1 MLARILQLPF
11 MVILMGIGAAAM
23 YLPAAHAAAIGDWP
37 VMRVFALSGSIFLI
51 LTVMIGIATANRKIR
66 SPARSHLLAL
76 VGTFTLLPLMLAVPV
91 VEVLGDTSYF
101 NAWFEMVSSLTTTGA
116 TLFDAERLPDSVHL
130 WRAQVAWMGGFFVWV
145 TAVAILA
152 PMNLGGYEVLAP
164 HEAGRGPMQS
174 ADMIWS
180 SDGTTR
186 LLRHATRL
194 FPIYTGLTVTLWI
207 ALLIAGSSPLAAL
220 CHAMST
226 LSTSGI
232 TPLADF
238 ESAGAGIAGE
248 ALICLFL
255 VFALTR
261 ASFSVDLPGIGI
273 RRLTRDP
280 EFRIGLALVVAV
292 PALLFLRHWFGA
304 LEVEEMGD
312 IPAASQALW
321 GAIFTVMSFLTTTG
335 FVSTSWSEA
344 QNWSGLAT
352 PGLILMG
359 LALVGGGV
367 ATTAGGVKLLR
378 VYALYKHGAREMDK
392 LVHPNSVGGS
402 GSAARRLRREGA
414 YVAWISFMLFGIS
427 MAVVTLALTAFG
439 LSFQA
444 ATTVAVATLST
455 TGPVLNVTIIG
466 EAPITY
472 ASLHDGA
479 KLIAAFAMVVGR
491 LETLALIALLNPEFW
506 RR

>member
-1 MLARILQLPF
+1 MLARILKLPF

-23 YLPAAHAAAIGDWP
+23 YVPAAHAAAIGDWP
-37 VMRVFALSGSIFLI
+37 VMRAFLLSGSIFLV
-51 LTVMIGIATANRKIR
+51 LTALIGIATANYRPQ
-66 SPARSHLLAL
+66 SQARSHLLAL

-91 VEVLGDTSYF
+91 VEALRDTTYL

-116 TLFDAERLPDSVHL
+116 TLFDAARLPPSVHL
-130 WRAQVAWMGGFFVWV
+130 WRAQVGWMGGFFVWV

-152 PMNLGGYEVLAP
+152 PMNLGGYEVLSP
-164 HEAGRGPMQS
+164 YEAGRGPMQS
-174 ADMIWS
+174 ADEIWS
-180 SDGTTR
+180 TDGTER
-186 LLRHATRL
+186 LQRYAVRL
-194 FPIYTGLTVTLWI
+194 FPIYTGLTVVLWI
-207 ALLIAGSSPLAAL
+207 GLLMSGNTPLVAL

-232 TPLADF
+232 TPLSDF
-238 ESAGAGIAGE
+238 QSSGSGIAGE

-255 VFALTR
+255 VFALSR
-261 ASFSVDLPGIGI
+261 ASFAFDQPGAGL

-280 EFRIGLALVVAV
+280 EFDMGLALLIAV
-292 PALLFLRHWFGA
+292 PALLFLRHWVGA
-304 LEVEEMGD
+304 LEVDEVGD

-321 GAIFTVMSFLTTTG
+321 GSIFTVMSFMTTTG
-335 FVSTSWSEA
+335 FVSTSWSDA
-344 QNWSGLAT
+344 QSWSGLAT

-392 LVHPNSVGGS
+392 LVHPNSVGGA
-402 GSAARRLRREGA
+402 GGTARRLRRQGA

-427 MAVVTLALTAFG
+427 IAVVTLALSAFG
-439 LSFQA
+439 LSFEA

-455 TGPVLNVTIIG
+455 TGPVLAVTG
-466 EAPITY
+466 DATMTY